1 MHKLSVVIITFNE
14 ERNIGRCLESVKDI
28 ADEIVVVDSL
38 STDETKSICES
49 YGIKFIE
56 HAFEGH
62 IKQKNFAISQATYPH
77 QLSMDADE
85 ALSNDLI
92 SEITKVKKNWQ
103 FDGYRMDRL
112 SNYCG
117 KWIRHSGWYP
127 DTKLRLYDSRKGSWT
142 GMDPHDKFEPEKGS
156 SIEKLRGNILHYTYY
171 TIEEHILQA
180 NKFSTIAA
188 NELVA
193 TGKRVYFFKVLLNP
207 IAKFIRNYFLHFGFL
222 DGFYGF
228 LICQVTANETF
239 LKYIKAWHMKKLV
252 KKKIGR

>member
-1 MHKLSVVIITFNE
+1 MPKLSVVIITFNE
-14 ERNIGRCLESVKDI
+14 ERNIGRCLGSVKDI

-38 STDETKSICES
+38 STDRTKTICE
-49 YGIKFIE
+49 GHGVKFIE

-62 IKQKNFAISQATYPH
+62 IKQKNFAIGQATYPH
-77 QLSMDADE
+77 QLSLDADE
-85 ALSNDLI
+85 ALSEELK

-103 FDGYRMDRL
+103 HDGYRMDRL

-117 KWIRHSGWYP
+117 KWIKHSGWYP

-142 GMDPHDKFEPEKGS
+142 GMDPHDKFEFESGS
-156 SIEKLRGNILHYTYY
+156 STGKLGGDILHYTYY

-188 NELVA
+188 NELVLK
-193 TGKRVYFFKVLLNP
+193 GKPIYFFKVFLNP
-207 IAKFIRNYFLHFGFL
+207 IAKFIRNYFLHLGFL

-228 LICQVTANETF
+228 LICQITANETF
-239 LKYIKAWHMKKLV
+239 LKYIKAWHIKKLN
-252 KKKIGR
+252 